1 MKSLTSVIYSIPDFW
16 LILLFTALVP
26 LYAFV
31 LFRVLCWVFRKRE
44 FAHDSY
50 YGMNMFNST
59 AAMTGIL
66 LIFTLVQAIGTVQ
79 KIKVAINDE
88 VVAIERVDIL
98 LANYGAQE
106 AELARNQLRQYVHSI
121 VNDEWDEMLNPAA
134 DQVRM
139 SKELLTL
146 SDVLVKLPATTMQE
160 KDLYSKSNAAMSD
173 LLKTRYARMQFAGG
187 SLPTIFF
194 FGIFVLLN
202 ISIIFFFH
210 LSKKNA
216 FASYTLLFQMG
227 AVGVLTGL
235 VVIYDNPFYG
245 ESRVTPHSYETCLP
259 SLPLDINSS
268 FMAK

>member
-1 MKSLTSVIYSIPDFW
+1 MIIYSISNFW
-16 LILLFTALVP
+16 LLILFTALVP

-98 LANYGAQE
+98 LANYAVDD
-106 AELARNQLRQYVHSI
+106 AELARKQLRQYVHSI
-121 VNDEWDEMLNPAA
+121 VDDEWEEMLNPA

-146 SDVLVKLPATTMQE
+146 SDVLVKLPATTVQE

-194 FGIFVLLN
+194 FGIFLLLN
-202 ISIIFFFH
+202 ISILFFFH
-210 LSKKNA
+210 LSKKDR
-216 FASYTLLFQMG
+216 FASFTLLFQMG

-259 SLPLDINSS
+259 PLPLDQNSS
-268 FMAK
+268 LTVK